1 MALSATLTPEQGL
14 FELTLLNAEKIEND
28 FDDVVLDGIKR
39 GIPPEILTRLK
50 ELWEV
55 SKNIAGEVIAVGKII
70 VSTIIEFIKA
80 NSRLTI
86 GAAIGAA
93 VTVLI
98 AGIPFV
104 GPILAPLLAP
114 ITTIYGMGVGATSQN
129 GNLST
134 DLLDVAIALAEKFFE
149 LIKMIFNAVVDYWD
163 TKGFE

>member
-1 MALSATLTPEQGL
+1 MALAATLTPEQGL

-39 GIPPEILTRLK
+39 GIPLEILTRLK

-80 NSRLTI
+80 NSRLAI

-98 AGIPFV
+98 AGIPFI